1 MYVYIYIY
9 ICVYI
14 CIHIYIYKIL
24 VSSTH
29 SKGDKVTFRQQK
41 VHEETI
47 VSGTDLNAEGQS
59 CYVSHVAMCC

>member
-9 ICVYI
+9 VYI
-14 CIHIYIYKIL
+14 YVYIYTYIK
-24 VSSTH
+24 SH

-47 VSGTDLNAEGQS
+47 VSGTDLSAEGQS